1 MTLPGSG
8 SQFFRHYVYNHL
20 KQLSCSYEFKRV
32 GEHIHSMVVTLSHYT
47 TKMPK
52 CRPGIA
58 SMSLGRP
65 YAGHSFAH
73 KLQCAAKHGFEGVEI
88 FYEDLEYL
96 AKEQTPEHASAT
108 SEHDSPSREQ
118 LLKAAG
124 VVREICKRNELEVI
138 SLQPFLF
145 YEGLV
150 DRKEHAA
157 IIQKL
162 QLWFEIVKILGTDV
176 IQVPTQFRRDD
187 GVTGDLEVVVAD
199 MVEMAD
205 LGQMESPPIKF
216 AYEHLAWGTFIDAW
230 EGVWEVVRRVDRW
243 NFGVCLDTFN
253 IVGRVWAD
261 PTREDGKT
269 EQDPAEKLADSLNRM
284 VKEVEVEKVWY
295 VQVVGAERMQRP
307 LVKGH
312 EWHIEG
318 QPARMGWSRNARL
331 FYGEEDMGQYLPIKL
346 AAKAILDPQEGLG
359 FKGWVSMELFSRTMN
374 DTAETVPD
382 SHARRGADA
391 WKKLVRDL
399 DLR

>member
-1 MTLPGSG
+1 
-8 SQFFRHYVYNHL
+8 
-20 KQLSCSYEFKRV
+20 
-32 GEHIHSMVVTLSHYT
+32 
-47 TKMPK
+47 
-52 CRPGIA
+52 
-58 SMSLGRP
+58 MSLGRA
-65 YAGHSFAH
+65 YAGHSLAH

-96 AKEQTPEHASAT
+96 SKEQTPEHASAT
-108 SEHDSPSREQ
+108 SEHGSSSREQ

-124 VVREICKRNELEVI
+124 VVRGICEGNGLEII

-157 IIQKL
+157 MIQKL
-162 QLWFEIVKILGTDV
+162 QLWFEIAKVLGTDV
-176 IQVPTQFRRDD
+176 IQIPTQFRRDN
-187 GVTGDLEVVVAD
+187 GVTGDLDVIVAD
-199 MVEMAD
+199 MVEIAD
-205 LGQMESPPIKF
+205 LGQKESPPIKF
-216 AYEHLAWGTFIDAW
+216 TYENLAWGTFIDTW
-230 EGVWEVVRRVDRW
+230 EGVWDVVRKVDRW
-243 NFGVCLDTFN
+243 NFGVCLDTFH

-261 PTREDGKT
+261 PEREDGKI
-269 EQDPAEKLADSLNRM
+269 EQDPAKKLADSLNRM
-284 VKEVEVEKVWY
+284 VKEVDVKKVWY

-312 EWHIEG
+312 EWYVED
-318 QPARMGWSRNARL
+318 QPARMSWSRNARL
-331 FYGEEDMGQYLPIKL
+331 FYGEEEMGQYLPIKL

-374 DTAETVPD
+374 DTAEAVPD

-391 WKKLVRDL
+391 WTKLVRDL